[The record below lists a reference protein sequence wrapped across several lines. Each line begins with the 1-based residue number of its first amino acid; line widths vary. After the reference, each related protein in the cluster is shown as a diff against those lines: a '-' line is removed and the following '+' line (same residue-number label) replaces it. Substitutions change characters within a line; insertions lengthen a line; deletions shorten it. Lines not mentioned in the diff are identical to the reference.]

1 MSILDNVL
9 DDVKAV
15 FSDWIKITDP
25 KSKWTIEDFPEEKG
39 VNENVTNRHCWRC
52 VSVNQCWFKNEDNK
66 KPDEYDYSQYS
77 QREISYYIR
86 GLFHPHCHDKKSGI
100 NVPHA
105 SKIIIRDV
113 RDKFNNL
120 FQIKGKI
127 FRKIGYTSKDEN
139 DIIEIYLEQVK
150 RKYVRGEYYKFRH
163 TKYGF
168 QINIEIN
175 MPVKTNM
182 PDDLKTFKTGL
193 IIFPN
198 GQLRIVTVF
207 AGRK

>member
-1 MSILDNVL
+1 MRYLDNSL
-9 DDVKAV
+9 DDINAI
-15 FSDWIKITDP
+15 FSDWIKISDP

-39 VNENVTNRHCWRC
+39 VDENVTNPHCWKC
-52 VSVNQCWFKNEDNK
+52 VSVNQCWFKNEGNK
-66 KPDEYDYSQYS
+66 KPDEFDYSKYS
-77 QREISYYIR
+77 PGEISYRIR
-86 GLFHPHCHDKKSGI
+86 GLYHSNCHDKKSGV

-105 SKIIIRDV
+105 SKIIVRDV
-113 RDKFNNL
+113 RDKFNN
-120 FQIKGKI
+120 FFKRKGKI

-139 DIIEIYLEQVK
+139 NIIEIYLEQVK
-150 RKYVRGEYYKFRH
+150 RKYVRGEYYKYRH

-168 QINIEIN
+168 QINMEID
-175 MPVKTNM
+175 MQVKTNI

-207 AGRK
+207 AGRE

>member
-25 KSKWTIEDFPEEKG
+25 KSKWTIEDFQEEKG
-39 VNENVTNRHCWRC
+39 VDENITNPHCWRC
-52 VSVNQCWFKNEDNK
+52 VLVNQCWFKNEDNK

-100 NVPHA
+100 NFPHA

-113 RDKFNNL
+113 
-120 FQIKGKI
+120 
-127 FRKIGYTSKDEN
+127 
-139 DIIEIYLEQVK
+139 IEIYLEQVK